1 MCDFRIFVEGSTD
14 KVFISQYI
22 SFIKNV
28 TIEDIDENIIQ
39 CDGRTNL
46 WAKDEVKTKLIEA
59 IDNGIQLL
67 IVFDADK
74 DAGQTKREITNELRK
89 LLNIQPVEYALF
101 LFPNNQDEGDF
112 ETLLERIIPE
122 ENKSILECWKKYEMC
137 LQTFS
142 SSSGR
147 PITTPARKTKIYGYL
162 EALLGDTKS
171 EKQKIKEANREYN
184 NKEHWNLNSYYLEPL
199 KQFLLAGFKS
209 QT

>member
-1 MCDFRIFVEGSTD
+1 MCDFRIFVEGEAD
-14 KVFISQYI
+14 RVFISQYI

-28 TIEDIDENIIQ
+28 TIEDIDKNIIQ
-39 CDGRTNL
+39 CKGRTNL
-46 WAKDEVKTKLIEA
+46 WAKDEVKTKLREA
-59 IDNGIQLL
+59 IDKGIKPL
-67 IVFDADK
+67 IIFDADT
-74 DAGQTKREITNELRK
+74 DVGQTKKEITNELDK
-89 LLNIQPVEYALF
+89 IPNIQLKGYALF

-122 ENKSILECWKKYEMC
+122 ENKSILECWKRYEEC

-184 NKEHWNLNSYYLEPL
+184 NKEHWDLNSSYLEPL
-199 KQFLLAGFKS
+199 KQFLLSEFKS